1 VRYPHGAPPRRVVS
15 APVRRGSIVQLVV
28 LGVLFGAGAAAVALL
43 IPWLPDPASEQADRI
58 DFVFWF
64 VTAICIAIF
73 ALVAAVIVYAVFN
86 FRARP
91 DDDEDGPPVHGN
103 TGLEIVWTAV
113 PAALVT
119 AIAIVSAVVL
129 AKNEQ
134 LPNTSSASAA
144 RSAQKSTVNGL
155 CKSRDSDPLKPLVV
169 CVIAQQFSWL
179 FKYPDYGNATS
190 STLRLPIHTTVQLQ
204 LQALDVIHS
213 FWVPQFGQK
222 QDAVPGL
229 LTKLV
234 ITPKRLGTFPVIC
247 TELCGLGHALM
258 RSEAIVLNE
267 DKFISWTNSQ
277 QGGVTGAG
285 GVAPQAGKALFI
297 SNGCDGCHTF
307 KPAGAK
313 GTVGPDLDKL
323 PDFARQ
329 AGQPLE
335 PFIRESIVNPDAYI
349 APGYQK
355 GVMPGTFASLPPA
368 QLAALVKYLEGSK

>member
-1 VRYPHGAPPRRVVS
+1 
-15 APVRRGSIVQLVV
+15 VRRGSIVQLVV

-91 DDDEDGPPVHGN
+91 DDDEDGPPTHGN

-119 AIAIVSAVVL
+119 AISIVSAVVL
-129 AKNEQ
+129 AKNEH
-134 LPNTSSASAA
+134 LPQAASAA
-144 RSAQKSTVNGL
+144 SGQRN
-155 CKSRDSDPLKPLVV
+155 PLAPLVV
-169 CVIAQQFSWL
+169 DVTAQQFAWL
-179 FKYPDYGNATS
+179 FKYPGFHNATS
-190 STLRLPIHTTVQLQ
+190 STLRLPLHRTVQLR
-204 LQALDVIHS
+204 LRALDVIHS

-229 LTKLV
+229 VTKLV
-234 ITPKRLGTFPVIC
+234 ITPKRLGTYPVIC

-258 RSEAIVLNE
+258 RSEAIVMNE
-267 DKFISWTNSQ
+267 DRFVAWTKSQ
-277 QGGVTGAG
+277 QGGGGGGGATGAG

-313 GTVGPDLDKL
+313 GAVGPDLDKL

-335 PFIRESIVNPDAYI
+335 QFIRESIVNPDAYVES
-349 APGYQK
+349 GYQK
-355 GVMPGTFASLPPA
+355 GVMPGTFASLPKA
-368 QLAALVKYLEGSK
+368 QLEALVKYLEGSK

>member
-1 VRYPHGAPPRRVVS
+1 
-15 APVRRGSIVQLVV
+15 VRRGSIVQLVV
-28 LGVLFGAGAAAVALL
+28 LGMLFGAGAAAVALL

-64 VTAICIAIF
+64 VTVICIAIF
-73 ALVAAVIVYAVFN
+73 ALVAAVIVYAVLN
-86 FRARP
+86 FRAGP
-91 DDDEDGPPVHGN
+91 DDDEDGPPVHGH
-103 TGLEIVWTAV
+103 TGLEIVWTAI

-119 AIAIVSAVVL
+119 AISIVSAVVL

-134 LPNTSSASAA
+134 LPSTSSASAA

-155 CKSRDSDPLKPLVV
+155 CKSRGGDPLQPLVV
-169 CVIAQQFSWL
+169 CVTAQQFSWL
-179 FKYPDYGNATS
+179 FTYPDYGNATS
-190 STLRLPIHTTVQLQ
+190 STLRLPIHATAQLQ
-204 LQALDVIHS
+204 LQALDVLHS
-213 FWVPQFGQK
+213 FWVPEFGQK

-234 ITPKRLGTFPVIC
+234 ITPKRLGTYPVIC

-258 RSEAIVLNE
+258 RSQAEVLTG
-267 DKFISWTNSQ
+267 DKFLAWTKKQ
-277 QGGVTGAG
+277 RGGATGAG
-285 GVAPQAGKALFI
+285 GAGGASGKALFV

-323 PDFARQ
+323 AGLARQ
-329 AGQPLE
+329 AGKPLE
-335 PFIRESIVNPDAYI
+335 EFIRESIVKPDAYVES
-349 APGYQK
+349 GYQA

-368 QLAALVKYLEGSK
+368 QLDALVVYLEQGSK